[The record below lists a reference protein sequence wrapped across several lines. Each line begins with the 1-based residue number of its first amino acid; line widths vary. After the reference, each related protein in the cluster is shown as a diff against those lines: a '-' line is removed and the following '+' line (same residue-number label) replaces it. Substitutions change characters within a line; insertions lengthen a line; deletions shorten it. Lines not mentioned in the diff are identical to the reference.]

1 MIKKL
6 SMPRSLC
13 CLRIQTVLAGVASLV
28 SASLASAAIVAVDFG
43 ADYTSSNINSSISP
57 VVSTVD
63 ADFDGFADDRA
74 AVVAFGTVFTPPNSA
89 NWTTPEGKSG
99 GVILHGVSVAIIDW
113 DSETDPPASI
123 KTDRISSADIIQVG
137 NGAGTSAMRMASA
150 FYWEKSSFI
159 NGADG
164 VAGLSFA
171 DQAEGISASFNNSGT
186 PTNSGG
192 RLSRVLVES
201 DGSWYVSASVFGSTN
216 GTISFNGYTTNWHA
230 FDPAAGTLFW
240 DTAAAGA
247 GIAGSLLTDITALG
261 VYTQHDLFNGSAE
274 NAAIQGFSGLQVTLV
289 PEPSTCVVRWRAGPV
304 AGLVPPRAQ
313 IKGRPTNPESAGG

>member
-1 MIKKL
+1 MNTTPAL
-6 SMPRSLC
+6 F
-13 CLRIQTVLAGVASLV
+13 QTVLAGAVSLV
-28 SASLASAAIVAVDFG
+28 SASLASANFIAVDFG
-43 ADYTSSNINSSISP
+43 ADYTPSNINSSISP
-57 VVSTVD
+57 VVATVD

-74 AVVAFGTVFTPPNSA
+74 AVVAFGTVFTPPNSP

-99 GVILHGVSVAIIDW
+99 GVILHGVSVANIN
-113 DSETDPPASI
+113 SATDPAI
-123 KTDRISSADIIQVG
+123 NLDRINAADIIQVT
-137 NGAGTSAMRMASA
+137 NGAGTNAMRMASA

-186 PTNSGG
+186 PTNDGG

-216 GTISFNGYTTNWHA
+216 GTISFNGYTTDWHT
-230 FDPAAGTLFW
+230 FDPAADTLFW

-261 VYTQHDLFNGSAE
+261 VYTQHDLFDGSAA

-289 PEPSTCVVRWRAGPV
+289 PEPSTYALFAGSLVLLLALRRRA
-304 AGLVPPRAQ
+304 R
-313 IKGRPTNPESAGG
+313 